1 MEKDDFLHEMHINLN
16 VRGLKQSATLFINE
30 YSNQLI
36 GQGKKVYKLGL
47 GQSPFPVPDIIVQSL
62 RDHAEEKDYLPVKGL
77 PQLRQSISGFYQRHW
92 GSTYAIDNIVIGPG
106 SKELLFLLQLVYYGE
121 LIIPT
126 PSWVSYAPQAKI
138 VGRNISWIPTRKENY
153 WKLTPHELDKICR
166 QDPNRP
172 RLLIL
177 NYPSNPTGYSY
188 KKEELEEL
196 AVVAKK
202 YKLILVSDEIY
213 GMLDHAGDHHSIST
227 FYPEGT
233 IISGGLSKWCGA
245 GGWRLGALAFPDS
258 LSWLAN
264 ALAITASETFTST
277 SAPIQYAA
285 VTAFE
290 PHPEI
295 TDYLQR
301 ARKILSLL
309 GKQCNQILNRTGIN
323 NPDPH
328 GGFYL
333 FPDFG
338 IYRDKLMAQHIYDSE
353 TMCRRLLDEKG
364 VATLPGSEF
373 GCSPYEYIFR
383 LSYVNF
389 DGKQAINAA
398 KKEEV
403 DIDFIKKYCPG
414 TLEAME
420 QIVEW
425 FERL

>member
-1 MEKDDFLHEMHINLN
+1 MDNDKFLHEMHINLN

-30 YSNQLI
+30 QSNLLI
-36 GQGKKVYKLGL
+36 EQGRKIYKLGL

-77 PQLRQSISGFYQRHW
+77 PALRKAISGFYSRHW
-92 GSTYAIDNIVIGPG
+92 GSEYSIDNIVIGPG

-138 VGRNISWIPTRKENY
+138 IGRNILWIPTRKENL
-153 WKLTPHELDKICR
+153 WKLTPHDLDKTCR

-172 RLLIL
+172 RLMIL

-196 AVVAKK
+196 AAVARK
-202 YKLILVSDEIY
+202 YKVVLVSDEIY
-213 GMLDHAGDHHSIST
+213 GMLDHEGDHHSIST
-227 FYPEGT
+227 YYPEGT

-264 ALAITASETFTST
+264 ALAVTASETFTST
-277 SAPIQYAA
+277 SAPIQFAA
-285 VTAFE
+285 VTAFD
-290 PHPEI
+290 PHPELE
-295 TDYLQR
+295 DYLAR
-301 ARKILSLL
+301 ARKILSAL
-309 GKQCNQILNRTGIN
+309 GKQCNKILNTAGIN

-333 FPDFG
+333 FPDFSN
-338 IYRDKLMAQHIYDSE
+338 YRDKLIAREIYDSE
-353 TMCRRLLDEKG
+353 TMCKRLLDEKG
-364 VATLPGSEF
+364 IACLPGSEF
-373 GCSPYEYIFR
+373 GCSAFEYIFR

-389 DGKQAINAA
+389 DGRKAINAA
-398 KKEEV
+398 TNEEV
-403 DIDFIKKYCPG
+403 DETFIKKYCPD
-414 TLEAME
+414 TLKAME
-420 QIVEW
+420 EIADW
-425 FERL
+425 FRSL

>member
-1 MEKDDFLHEMHINLN
+1 MEHDKFLHEKHINQN
-16 VRGLKQSATLFINE
+16 VRGLKQSATLQINE
-30 YSNQLI
+30 QSNHLI
-36 GQGKKVYKLGL
+36 GLGRKIYKLGL

-62 RDHAEEKDYLPVKGL
+62 RDNAEERDYLPVKGL
-77 PQLRQSISGFYQRHW
+77 PALRQAISGFYERHW
-92 GSTYAIDNIVIGPG
+92 GISYSIDNIIIGPG

-138 VGRNISWIPTRKENY
+138 IGRNISWVPTHKENF

-166 QDPNRP
+166 QDPYRP

-177 NYPSNPTGYSY
+177 NYPSNPTGYTY

-196 AVVAKK
+196 AAVARK
-202 YKLILVSDEIY
+202 YKLVLVSDEIY
-213 GMLDHAGDHHSIST
+213 GMLDHDGDHQSIST

-245 GGWRLGALAFPDS
+245 GGWRLGALAFPHS
-258 LSWLAN
+258 LDWLAN

-285 VTAFE
+285 LAAFE

-295 TDYLQR
+295 EDYLSR
-301 ARKILSLL
+301 ARKILLLL
-309 GKQCNQILNRTGIN
+309 GKKCNSILNKSGIN

-333 FPDFG
+333 FPDFSS
-338 IYRDKLMAQHIYDSE
+338 YRDKLMARKIYDSE
-353 TMCRRLLDEKG
+353 IMCKTLLEEKD

-373 GCSPYEYIFR
+373 GCSPFEFTLR

-389 DGKQAINAA
+389 DGKRAITAA
-398 KKEEV
+398 KAEEV
-403 DIDFIKKYCPG
+403 DEAFIEKYCG
-414 TLEAME
+414 ITLEAME
-420 QIVEW
+420 KMVDW
-425 FERL
+425 FKEL